1 MRTIALL
8 ALLAG
13 CMGAT
18 SPAVVGSAAD
28 VQTTPGDYVGYRVI
42 APCSTSGVIQF
53 GVAGTGSTAL
63 VNIDAIAA
71 AGATLMGKLSD
82 IKSIWGGGGYGL
94 VCDPGVGTEIDLD
107 NWFDVDEVIART
119 GQWLH
124 DQNLSLEVA
133 LSVES
138 IPMAD

>member
-8 ALLAG
+8 ALAG
-13 CMGAT
+13 CTGGAT
-18 SPAVVGSAAD
+18 PAVIGTEAD
-28 VQTTPGDYVGYRVI
+28 VRTAPGDYVGYRVI
-42 APCSTSGVIQF
+42 APCSTSGVIQL
-53 GVAGTGSTAL
+53 GVVGTGSTAL

-71 AGATLMGKLSD
+71 AGATLMSKLAD

-119 GQWLH
+119 GEWLH

-138 IPMAD
+138 IPMPD